1 MIQNAAATVEP
12 LVTPHGVLSLR
23 AQTGDDVAF
32 LFALHETVK
41 GAELAPIP
49 EPMRRQLL
57 DMQFRGMTAGYQTAF
72 PAARYDIVT
81 LDDAPIGRL
90 ITDTGEGW
98 FHIVHIAVLPE
109 WRNRGLC
116 TALMTAVLDQPRR
129 QGMRC
134 EARVAPEN
142 TPSLRLWSRLGFTE
156 RERTDIDF
164 ILEWRPPESA
174 RSGR

>member
-1 MIQNAAATVEP
+1 MIRNAAAAVEP
-12 LVTPHGVLSLR
+12 IATPHGMLGLR
-23 AQTGDDVAF
+23 PQTAADADF

-41 GAELAPIP
+41 GAELPPVP
-49 EPMRRQLL
+49 EPMRRHLL
-57 DMQFRGMTAGYQTAF
+57 DMQFRAMTGGYQAAF
-72 PAARYDIVT
+72 PAARYEIVT
-81 LDDAPIGRL
+81 LDGAPIGRL
-90 ITDTGEGW
+90 ITDTSEGW

-116 TALMTAVLDQPRR
+116 TALMTAVLLGPRQ

-164 ILEWRPPESA
+164 ILEWRPT
-174 RSGR
+174 

>member
-1 MIQNAAATVEP
+1 MIQNAAGTVEP
-12 LVTPHGVLSLR
+12 MVTPHGVLGLR
-23 AQTGDDVAF
+23 AQTSGDGVF

-41 GAELAPIP
+41 GAELPPLP
-49 EPMRRQLL
+49 EPMRGHLL
-57 DMQFRGMTAGYQTAF
+57 DMQFRAMTSGYRAAF
-72 PAARYDIVT
+72 PAAHYEIITV
-81 LDDAPIGRL
+81 DDAPIGRL
-90 ITDTGEGW
+90 ITDASEGW

-109 WRNRGLC
+109 WRHRGLC

-156 RERTDIDF
+156 RERTDIEF
-164 ILEWRPPESA
+164 ILEWRPA
-174 RSGR
+174 